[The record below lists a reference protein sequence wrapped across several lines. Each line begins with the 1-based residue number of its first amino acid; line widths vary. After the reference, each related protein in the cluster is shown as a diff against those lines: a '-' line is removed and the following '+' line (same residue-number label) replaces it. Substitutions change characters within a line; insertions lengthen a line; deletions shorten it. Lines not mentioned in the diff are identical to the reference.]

1 MSEPRRIPRWAE
13 TIIVLILIAPFV
25 LAVLPIEHW
34 RMFVVAGSICFAA
47 PLGGLWQGEK
57 RGLSMETR
65 AGLGCLFTLAF
76 FAVYIGW
83 AVIVARVFGRAFL
96 GVE

>member
-1 MSEPRRIPRWAE
+1 MAEPQRIPRWAE
-13 TIIVLILIAPFV
+13 AIIIVILIAPLV
-25 LAVLPIEHW
+25 LAVLPIEHG

-65 AGLGCLFTLAF
+65 AGLGCLFTLGIFAF
-76 FAVYIGW
+76 YILW
-83 AVIVARVFGRAFL
+83 AVVVARVLGGAFL

>member
-1 MSEPRRIPRWAE
+1 MAEPRRIPRWAE
-13 TIIVLILIAPFV
+13 TIIVLILTAPLV
-25 LAVLPIEHW
+25 LAVLPIEHA

-57 RGLSMETR
+57 RGLSIETR
-65 AGLGCLFTLAF
+65 AGLGCLVTLGF
-76 FAVYIGW
+76 FVVYILW
-83 AVIVARVFGRAFL
+83 AVIVARVLGRAFL